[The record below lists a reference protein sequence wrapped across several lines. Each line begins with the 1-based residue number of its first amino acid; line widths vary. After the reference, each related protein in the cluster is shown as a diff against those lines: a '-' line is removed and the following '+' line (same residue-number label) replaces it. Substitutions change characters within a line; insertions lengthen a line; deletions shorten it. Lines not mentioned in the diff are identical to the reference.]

1 MALCLE
7 TGLSAALEMRDA
19 YRSFQLE
26 AFCVERA
33 TGRLRASAQIK
44 GSFSAL
50 LTATY
55 GSTSIVKC
63 EGGWGMNKNKTQTHA
78 ACIFQRWWRLRF
90 FVRFEQQQQINAKN
104 SVCVCVCG
112 GGIFFSP
119 LLRINEGLIVIRDP
133 ITAFVP
139 RLSPLQPMAGCE

>member
-1 MALCLE
+1 MEMELCGMALCLE

-55 GSTSIVKC
+55 GSTSIVKWVG
-63 EGGWGMNKNKTQTHA
+63 GGWEMNKNKKQTHA

-90 FVRFEQQQQINAKN
+90 FVRFEQQQQINAKKKKQCM
-104 SVCVCVCG
+104 CVW
-112 GGIFFSP
+112 GGIFFFSLSSP
-119 LLRINEGLIVIRDP
+119 RD
-133 ITAFVP
+133 
-139 RLSPLQPMAGCE
+139 